1 MSDQIAV
8 KSASQATGID
18 LVRAAQIALDYAAKC
33 GVDQS
38 EVSLH
43 HGTGVS
49 VTARQQDLET
59 VEKHNDAQIVVS
71 VYRDHKTG
79 SASSADL
86 SEAGI
91 QAAVD
96 AAVSIARFT
105 GSDPCLG
112 LADADRMAKN
122 AIDLDLYHPWKL
134 DVAEMADIALAC
146 EAAALNAD
154 AAISNSEGATVNSY
168 SGQAVYANSH
178 GFLSDTAGSQHSIS
192 CSVIGQRG
200 DAMQRDYWYDSNR
213 NPTLLQAAEE
223 IGLNAAK
230 RTVSR
235 LGARQIGSRQ
245 APVMFDP
252 MTAKSLFSHLI
263 GALKG
268 GAIYKKASFMLDRV
282 DQQILPECISVTE
295 YPHERGG
302 SGSAYHDGEGV
313 ATPAQRVLVDQGVLQ
328 GYVLGSYT
336 ARKLGLASTANAGG
350 VRNLKISNTGHSFEQ
365 LLGELGTGLLVT
377 ELIGSGINMVTG
389 DYSRGAAGFW
399 VENGEIQYPVEE
411 ITIAGNLLDMYQKI
425 VAAGSDYDRRGN
437 TESGSIVIESMTI
450 AGS

>member
-1 MSDQIAV
+1 MTAN
-8 KSASQATGID
+8 KASEAAGID

-33 GVDQS
+33 GVDES

-49 VTARQQDLET
+49 VTTRQQDLET

-112 LADADRMAKN
+112 LADADRMATH
-122 AIDLDLYHPWKL
+122 AIDLDLYHPWQL
-134 DVAEMADIALAC
+134 DVAKMTDIALKC
-146 EAAALNAD
+146 EAAALAAD
-154 AAISNSEGATVNSY
+154 AAITNSEGATVNSY
-168 SGQAVYANSH
+168 SGNTVYANSH
-178 GFLSDTAGSQHSIS
+178 GFISNTAGSQHSIS
-192 CSVIGQRG
+192 CSVIGQRES
-200 DAMQRDYWYDSNR
+200 AMQRDYWYDSNR
-213 NPTLLQAAEE
+213 NPSLLQAADE
-223 IGLNAAK
+223 IGRTAAR

-235 LGARQIGSRQ
+235 LGARQIDSRQ

-263 GALKG
+263 SALKG

-282 DQQILPECISVTE
+282 EQQILPDFIHVAEH
-295 YPHERGG
+295 PHELGAA
-302 SGSAYHDGEGV
+302 GSAYHDSEGV
-313 ATPAQRVLVDQGVLQ
+313 ATPEKRVLVDQGVLQ

-336 ARKLGLASTANAGG
+336 ARKLGMASTANAGG

-399 VENGEIQYPVEE
+399 VENGVIQYPVEE
-411 ITIAGNLLDMYQKI
+411 ITIAGNLLQMYQQI
-425 VAAGSDYDRRGN
+425 VAAGADYDRRGN
-437 TESGSIVIESMTI
+437 TECGSIVIESMTI

>member
-18 LVRAAQIALDYAAKC
+18 LVRAAQIALDYAAKS

-96 AAVSIARFT
+96 AAVYIARFT
-105 GSDPCLG
+105 GSVPCLG

-178 GFLSDTAGSQHSIS
+178 GFLSDTAGSQHSICLLYTS
-192 CSVIGQRG
+192 
-200 DAMQRDYWYDSNR
+200 DAADDW
-213 NPTLLQAAEE
+213 
-223 IGLNAAK
+223 
-230 RTVSR
+230 
-235 LGARQIGSRQ
+235 
-245 APVMFDP
+245 
-252 MTAKSLFSHLI
+252 
-263 GALKG
+263 
-268 GAIYKKASFMLDRV
+268 
-282 DQQILPECISVTE
+282 
-295 YPHERGG
+295 
-302 SGSAYHDGEGV
+302 
-313 ATPAQRVLVDQGVLQ
+313 
-328 GYVLGSYT
+328 
-336 ARKLGLASTANAGG
+336 
-350 VRNLKISNTGHSFEQ
+350 
-365 LLGELGTGLLVT
+365 
-377 ELIGSGINMVTG
+377 
-389 DYSRGAAGFW
+389 
-399 VENGEIQYPVEE
+399 
-411 ITIAGNLLDMYQKI
+411 
-425 VAAGSDYDRRGN
+425 
-437 TESGSIVIESMTI
+437 
-450 AGS
+450 